1 MRCSICD
8 TILDTVQLDRYNNI
22 KPCTD
27 CQAVIKETVDEF
39 DDVEPVEEEVDLS
52 LYDSVDLDN
61 LSCFSQ

>member
-39 DDVEPVEEEVDLS
+39 DDVEPDDEEE
-52 LYDSVDLDN
+52 SVEDILEEVIE
-61 LSCFSQ
+61 L

>member
-8 TILDTVQLDRYNNI
+8 TILDTVQLDRYNSI

-39 DDVEPVEEEVDLS
+39 DDVEPVEEEVDES
-52 LYDSVDLDN
+52 LLDSVDLDY
-61 LSCFSQ
+61 LRLR

>member
-27 CQAVIKETVDEF
+27 CQAVIKEAVDEF
-39 DDVEPVEEEVDLS
+39 DDVEPVEEEVDES
-52 LYDSVDLDN
+52 LLDSVELDY
-61 LSCFSQ
+61 LRLR